1 MRIGIVGAGL
11 TGLAAGRAL
20 ARAGH
25 QVVVAEQ
32 APEPGGL
39 AGTFAYG
46 GTRLEM
52 FYHHIFTTDLETIR
66 FIRDLGLSDRLLWRE
81 TPMGIYSQGRLQK
94 FATPWDLLRFRPLSP
109 ANRLRFGLCIL
120 YLSRVKRWRGYEQV
134 RAKDWILRA
143 FGQQAWD
150 VIWGPLLH
158 GKFGDYANDIGMPWF
173 YSRIHTRAGSR
184 EQGMM
189 KESLGYLQGSFQVL
203 HEALAA
209 EITARG
215 GRVRC
220 GESVRSLIVEQGR
233 VAGWRTSRG
242 RERLDAV
249 LATQAPPALWPML
262 PANLGGD
269 YWDRLRQ
276 VEYLGNVCAV
286 LTLKR
291 SLSPIYWMNVPDLAS
306 PFIAVIEHTNFIR
319 PETYGG
325 RHVLYLSSYVPTRH
339 PRYRAGDDAVLHEFY
354 AYLSRVVP
362 GFEPSDV
369 LETRVFRAPYAQP
382 VIRTGF
388 GERLV
393 PHPAPLSGLFL
404 ANMAQIYPED
414 RGMSYSLR
422 LGLRVAQDILKYE
435 PPAAVPAARRTAR
448 IKIKLKDQGGKAR
461 VKSRR

>member
-11 TGLAAGRAL
+11 AGLAAGQVL

-25 QVVVAEQ
+25 EVVVAEQ
-32 APEPGGL
+32 EKQPGGL

-52 FYHHIFTTDLETIR
+52 FYHHIFTTDLETIQT
-66 FIRDLGLSDRLLWRE
+66 IKDLGLADRLLWRE
-81 TPMGIYSQGRLQK
+81 TPMGIYSQGRLKK
-94 FATPWDLLRFRPLSP
+94 FATPWDLLRFTPLSFP
-109 ANRLRFGLCIL
+109 NRIRFGLCIL
-120 YLSRVKRWRGYEQV
+120 YLSRVKRWQKYEQV
-134 RAKDWILRA
+134 RAKDWMLKA
-143 FGQQAWD
+143 FGQQAYD
-150 VIWGPLLH
+150 VVWGPLLH
-158 GKFGDYANDIGMPWF
+158 GKFGEYADDIGMPWF
-173 YSRIHTRAGSR
+173 YSRVHTRAGSR

-189 KESLGYLQGSFQVL
+189 KESLGYLKGSFQVL
-203 HEALAA
+203 HAALVSDL
-209 EITARG
+209 EARG
-215 GRVRC
+215 GSVRC
-220 GESVRSLIVEQGR
+220 GEPVRGLILEQGR
-233 VAGWRTSRG
+233 VAGWRTSKG

-249 LATQAPPALWPML
+249 LATQAPPALWDLL
-262 PANLGGD
+262 PPNLAGD

-306 PFIAVIEHTNFIR
+306 PFIAVIEHTNFIP

-325 RHVLYLSSYVPTRH
+325 RHTLYLSSYVPTRH
-339 PRYRAGDDAVLHEFY
+339 PRYRANDTAVLHEFY

-362 GFEPSDV
+362 DFDPAEV

-382 VIRTGF
+382 VIRTGY
-388 GERLV
+388 GSRLV
-393 PHPAPLSGLFL
+393 PHASPLPGLFV

-422 LGLRVAQDILKYE
+422 LGRQAGQAVLNYAPARPEHGKTVVKNRGGVRAQ
-435 PPAAVPAARRTAR
+435 RRR
-448 IKIKLKDQGGKAR
+448 
-461 VKSRR
+461 S